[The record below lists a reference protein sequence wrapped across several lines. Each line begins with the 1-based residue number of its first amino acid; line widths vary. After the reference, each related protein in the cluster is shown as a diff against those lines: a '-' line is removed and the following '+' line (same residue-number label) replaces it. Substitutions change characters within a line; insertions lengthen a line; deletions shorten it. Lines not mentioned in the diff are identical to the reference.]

1 MATSLDEAAQ
11 LPHDGTCDACEP
23 DEAREAVQICDDC
36 GFSYCGLHS
45 EGHMERF
52 PEHRVRPFSSEPPD
66 GEQIVDSEVEEES
79 KGKENEYCDK
89 KRCLTHKQELS
100 LYCREDQKI
109 ICVLCAVTGDHRG
122 HQLITL
128 NEAFLELKNKKPVDL
143 KLAMADMVERLKVKL
158 ADPKI
163 NRSEMKGFV
172 QKEFEHMRQ
181 LVAEEEHRA
190 LHYVDLQEAVASAH
204 VTEALA
210 ELNVHLIKLMAEMTE
225 VTRQL
230 NSFNEMVD
238 EKPENTEDACREDKS
253 PDPTAGAGSSSR
265 FHSLPP
271 GNGPW

>member
-128 NEAFLELKNKKPVDL
+128 NEAFLELK
-143 KLAMADMVERLKVKL
+143 
-158 ADPKI
+158 I